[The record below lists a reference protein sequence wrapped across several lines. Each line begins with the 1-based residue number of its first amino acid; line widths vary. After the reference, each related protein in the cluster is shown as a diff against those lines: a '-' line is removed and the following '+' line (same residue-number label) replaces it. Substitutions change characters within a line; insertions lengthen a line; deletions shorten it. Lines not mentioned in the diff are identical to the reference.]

1 MKSEAARFG
10 YCRHEKCWQKVKGGC
25 LRGSNPPPRKG
36 TATKVP
42 RVVFHP
48 LAVEPVADMKGT
60 ACRKA
65 DSKGFPCLPIFLDD
79 AFFT

>member
-1 MKSEAARFG
+1 MKSAAARQRG
-10 YCRHEKCWQKVKGGC
+10 KSNPISGG